1 MSKYQE
7 YSEVAVA
14 EIEKTIDTYQLIV
27 HNDEV
32 NTFDW
37 VIAALIAVCKHN
49 YEQAEQCAVLVHTRG
64 KYAVKEGSMKQ
75 LKPLKDAISERGI
88 NATIE

>member
-7 YSEVAVA
+7 DSEVAVA

-32 NTFDW
+32 NTFDY

>member
-1 MSKYQE
+1 MSEYQE
-7 YSEVAVA
+7 NGEVDVA
-14 EIEKTIDTYQLIV
+14 KIEKTIDTYQLIV

-32 NTFDW
+32 NTIDW